1 MKKENVQDSKAFC
14 MMPFMC
20 LHNMSNGLMK
30 MCCITESPIVDDFG
44 QTLFIGNQPIEEVWN
59 SNFIKSA
66 RKKMLNDESISP
78 CDSCYKIEKTGGKS
92 LRQSYNEQF
101 FDVFKEYV
109 DEANNNDGNIHSFP
123 PFIELRSGNTC
134 NSACRMCNTNDSSLI
149 YKENTH
155 IHHTLN
161 HKINDP
167 DTVHYGY
174 LGLGDPE
181 HVIFGSNKDKMR
193 TRVLDLDTHYDE
205 IIKNI
210 TSIKV
215 LTLSG
220 GEPFLLDKTIVLLE
234 EIAAKN
240 PSMTLYIN
248 TNGSILTDKIITA
261 LKKIKEVR
269 ICISIDGYG
278 SVQEYI
284 RYPLKWN
291 KIEKNIIRL
300 NQHRDIGFFINFNVT
315 VQAYNIFNLKE
326 ILAELIVK
334 YPGNHV
340 NLSILTNP
348 DYFCIQN
355 LPPKAKDLAYQRNLD
370 AIKVLDEYKV
380 TEEWHKPS
388 KDQVIGQL
396 RDINS
401 YMIAEEYDEELFKR
415 LKANVKIY
423 DYYRKQNIED
433 YIPDWKEFL

>member
-1 MKKENVQDSKAFC
+1 MKKEDIEKSKSFC

-20 LHNMSNGLMK
+20 LHNMSNGLIK
-30 MCCITESPIVDDFG
+30 MCCITENPVVDDFG
-44 QTLFIGNQPIEEVWN
+44 QTLFIGNQPIQEVWN
-59 SNFIKSA
+59 SNFMKTA
-66 RKKMLNDESISP
+66 RKKMLEDEKISP
-78 CDSCYKIEKTGGKS
+78 CENCYKIENSGGKS

-101 FDVFKEYV
+101 FDSFNNYV
-109 DEANNNDGNIHSFP
+109 EEAKNNDGIIDSFP
-123 PFIELRSGNTC
+123 PFVELRSGNAC

-161 HKINDP
+161 HKIKDP

-181 HVIFGSNKDKMR
+181 HVIFGSNKDR
-193 TRVLDLDTHYDE
+193 ISTCVLDIDEHYNE

-210 TSIKV
+210 KSIQI

-220 GEPFLLDKTIVLLE
+220 GEPFLLEKTIHLLE
-234 EIAAKN
+234 EISIKN
-240 PSMTLYIN
+240 PDMILYIN
-248 TNGSILTDKIITA
+248 TNGSILTDKILSA

-269 ICISIDGYG
+269 ICISVDGYG
-278 SVQEYI
+278 AVQEYI
-284 RYPLKWN
+284 RYPLKWS
-291 KIEKNIIRL
+291 KIEKNIKRL
-300 NQHRDIGFFINFNVT
+300 NEHRNNGFFLNFNIT

-326 ILAELIVK
+326 ILAELILK
-334 YPGNHV
+334 YSGNHV

-355 LPPKAKDLAYQRNLD
+355 LPPEAKKLAYSKNLEI
-370 AIKVLDEYKV
+370 IKQLEDYEVK
-380 TEEWHKPS
+380 EEWQKPS
-388 KDQVIGQL
+388 KEQVIEQL
-396 RDINS
+396 KDINS
-401 YMIAEEYDEELFKR
+401 FMMSAEYDEELFKR

-433 YIPDWKEFL
+433 YIPDWKDFL